1 MQSDLLAVARKYA
14 VILRRDGL
22 QPLGELPPP
31 GVNPLALFDELH
43 VVNLQHRLVGHVLEQ
58 PVALGQHGVVAHH
71 GGQIAP
77 VQLRDEGVEVA
88 APFVRGV
95 ADQGAVRRR
104 YDHGGNKP
112 HVVREPFVLLAVAF
126 EHFAAFA
133 REGAHDVFALSSV
146 GEILP
151 FGEEEVGAVADALP
165 VGHGQRRLAHRQV
178 VDRVDDVGLAGSVVA
193 YQTVDAPAEGKL
205 RLLDIFEIQQRY
217 FLQKHSP
224 KIMQGE
230 CKCKLVCDLPD
241 RRPCGAPSVFCKDT
255 KKADSALHILNSFVS
270 LQTNIPKFN

>member
-1 MQSDLLAVARKYA
+1 MPIRNVPRGTCSASGGGSHQLPAVYVQHLPPQQFRQP
-14 VILRRDGL
+14 VILTAGDEHL
-22 QPLGELPPP
+22 PAVDAPEHELLPP
-31 GVNPLALFDELH
+31 GVDGLAVFAQLH
-43 VVNLQHRLVGHVLEQ
+43 VVDLEHGFVGSGFQQAVTF
-58 PVALGQHGVVAHH
+58 GQHGVVAHH

-104 YDHGGNKP
+104 YDHGRNKP

-133 REGAHDVFALSSV
+133 REGAHDVFALSPV

-165 VGHGQRRLAHRQV
+165 VGHRQRRLAHREV
-178 VDRVDDVGLAGSVVA
+178 VNGVHDVGFARAVVA
-193 YQTVDAPAEGKL
+193 HQAVDAGAQREF
-205 RLLDIFEIQQRY
+205 LLGDVFEIQQRY
-217 FLQKHSP
+217 FLQMHRT
-224 KIMQGE
+224 KIQKIRTRH
-230 CKCKLVCDLPD
+230 CTL
-241 RRPCGAPSVFCKDT
+241 
-255 KKADSALHILNSFVS
+255 
-270 LQTNIPKFN
+270 